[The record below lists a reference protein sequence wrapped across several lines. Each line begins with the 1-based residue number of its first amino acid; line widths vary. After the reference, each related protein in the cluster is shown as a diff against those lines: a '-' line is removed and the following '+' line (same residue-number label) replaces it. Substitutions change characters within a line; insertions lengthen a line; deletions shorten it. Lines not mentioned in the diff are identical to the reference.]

1 MCRHIE
7 PLVELYEDGDD
18 KDSYFKFYH
27 KKIGYLSG
35 FLPRLIEL
43 EKLGDIEIVE
53 LKRIP
58 FSGLHHE
65 AYSILKWKIVDH

>member
-1 MCRHIE
+1 MIKTHI
-7 PLVELYEDGDD
+7 LN
-18 KDSYFKFYH
+18 FIT
-27 KKIGYLSG
+27 KKRLFIRL
-35 FLPRLIEL
+35 FARLIEL